1 MKKNIHELLAD
12 YVNSHDETTI
22 SQAVG
27 AVGKHVSAV
36 RAMMRSRLRTSIK
49 GEHRRFMVPPDVDHG
64 KRCLIAELLSV
75 LYREGK
81 IRRVGKGVYGPKE
94 PCIFEPQKT
103 G

>member
-1 MKKNIHELLAD
+1 MKKTLHELLVD

-36 RAMMRSRLRTSIK
+36 RAMMRSRLRSSI
-49 GEHRRFMVPPDVDHG
+49 ERRRDAPNVDHG
-64 KRCLIAELLSV
+64 KRYIIAELLSV
-75 LYREGK
+75 LYRKGK
-81 IRRVGKGVYGPKE
+81 IRRMVKGVYGPKE
-94 PCIFEPQKT
+94 PRLFEPQKT